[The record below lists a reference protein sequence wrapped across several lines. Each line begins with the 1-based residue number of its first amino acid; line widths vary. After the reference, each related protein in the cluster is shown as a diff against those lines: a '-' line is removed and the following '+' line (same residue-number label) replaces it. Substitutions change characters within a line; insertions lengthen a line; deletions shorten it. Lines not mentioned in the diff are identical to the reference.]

1 MEKTYCQILRDAD
14 KIDIFR
20 VNLETPMED
29 IYNTTTETLKQAEV
43 TSEVLQAFKE
53 RHAVLR
59 ALKKKPVD
67 NVVGH
72 ISLYYEL
79 VYPKS
84 RQIALSQ
91 GYLLRLAE
99 FASENERTRKVF
111 EDIRTQLQEDIEN
124 GSKK

>member
-1 MEKTYCQILRDAD
+1 
-14 KIDIFR
+14 
-20 VNLETPMED
+20 MED

-53 RHAVLR
+53 RHDVLR
-59 ALKKKPVD
+59 ALKKTPVD
-67 NVVGH
+67 KVVGH

>member
-1 MEKTYCQILRDAD
+1 MKSIRGVFFFMNDSCGEINTLLKTQ
-14 KIDIFR
+14 K
-20 VNLETPMED
+20 
-29 IYNTTTETLKQAEV
+29 NTK
-43 TSEVLQAFKE
+43 SNVLKE
-53 RHAVLR
+53 RVIATQQKEEETEDTSCREKILSQDFR
-59 ALKKKPVD
+59 DFIIPNYRSD
-67 NVVGH
+67 Q
-72 ISLYYEL
+72 EL

>member
-1 MEKTYCQILRDAD
+1 MKSIRGVFLFMNDNYEEINTFLKTQKNVKTNIL
-14 KIDIFR
+14 
-20 VNLETPMED
+20 
-29 IYNTTTETLKQAEV
+29 
-43 TSEVLQAFKE
+43 KE
-53 RHAVLR
+53 RVR
-59 ALKKKPVD
+59 ATQQKEEETGETSCREKILSQNCQDFIIPNYRSD
-67 NVVGH
+67 Q
-72 ISLYYEL
+72 EL